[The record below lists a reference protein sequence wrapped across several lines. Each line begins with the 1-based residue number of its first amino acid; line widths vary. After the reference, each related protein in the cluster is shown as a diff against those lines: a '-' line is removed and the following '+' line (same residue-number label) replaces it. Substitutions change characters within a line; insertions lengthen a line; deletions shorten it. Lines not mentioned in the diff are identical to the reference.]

1 MLSFQFVSEGS
12 RSNEKLRCSIV
23 NYGCRN
29 IVLKKNVPKN
39 YETFVS
45 RDSGK
50 KCCMEVQRREETAG
64 NSVSLTLSV
73 SRVEGS
79 SYILVNIYAIVYEAV
94 ALQQFIHSRC

>member
-12 RSNEKLRCSIV
+12 RSDEKLRC
-23 NYGCRN
+23 RD

-39 YETFVS
+39 SETFVS

-50 KCCMEVQRREETAG
+50 KCCMEVQRREKTAG
-64 NSVSLTLSV
+64 NSVLLTLSV

-79 SYILVNIYAIVYEAV
+79 SYILVYIYAIVYETV
-94 ALQQFIHSRC
+94 ALQ

>member
-12 RSNEKLRCSIV
+12 RSNEKLRC
-23 NYGCRN
+23 RD

-39 YETFVS
+39 SETFVS

-50 KCCMEVQRREETAG
+50 KCCMEVQRREKTAG
-64 NSVSLTLSV
+64 YSVLLTLF

-79 SYILVNIYAIVYEAV
+79 SYILVYIYAIVYGTV
-94 ALQQFIHSRC
+94 ALQ